1 LSTLGQPDPGITFF
15 VDRTHQGKRF
25 LALLREAN
33 VSIEPHNLHFAKTLE
48 DHIWIP
54 DVSRRGWV
62 IISGDKRIESGI
74 NRVAVMES
82 AAKVFVLS
90 ETNSRSIY
98 WGAAFITG
106 LSAILR
112 CIQENNGPFFVDVDR
127 DASQHV
133 GFPRFMGHGG
143 PIYKG
148 PDAIS
153 TGVVVEQQNES
164 GPRDPNGKR
173 YDVASQPRLHF
184 PEN

>member
-1 LSTLGQPDPGITFF
+1 LSTLGQPDPNPTFF

-33 VSIEPHNLHFAKTLE
+33 ISIEAHNIHFAKTLE

-54 DVSRRGWV
+54 DVTKRGWV
-62 IISGDKRIESGI
+62 IISGDKRLEGGI
-74 NRVAVMES
+74 NRVAVIDS
-82 AAKVFVLS
+82 AAKVLILS

-112 CIQENNGPFFVDVDR
+112 CVRENNGPFFVDVNR

-133 GFPRFMGHGG
+133 GYPRFMAHGG
-143 PIYKG
+143 PIYKR
-148 PDAIS
+148 PDAVS
-153 TGVVVEQQNES
+153 TGLVVEQQQKELGS
-164 GPRDPNGKR
+164 GD
-173 YDVASQPRLHF
+173 SQPTRDDTIQRRLF
-184 PEN
+184 SEN